1 MGRMIDQQLNG
12 DLATYMAIAVITT
25 GYAVESCLTVAK
37 STSPEEGT
45 MKRRNR
51 IKVARLPLSW
61 LSNLSVGLVVGG
73 ALALMLSNNLVGLL
87 PVYVGIA
94 IAYILFKYLKEDD

>member
-1 MGRMIDQQLNG
+1 
-12 DLATYMAIAVITT
+12 
-25 GYAVESCLTVAK
+25 
-37 STSPEEGT
+37 

-51 IKVARLPLSW
+51 IKVARLPLNW

-87 PVYVGIA
+87 PVYLGIA
-94 IAYILFKYLKEDD
+94 TAYILFKYFQEDQ